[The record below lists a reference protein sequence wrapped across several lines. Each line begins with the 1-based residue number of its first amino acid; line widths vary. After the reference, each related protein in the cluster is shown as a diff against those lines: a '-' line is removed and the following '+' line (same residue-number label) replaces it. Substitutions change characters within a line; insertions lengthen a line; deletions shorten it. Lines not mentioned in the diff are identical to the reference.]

1 MALTRDG
8 EEEFHGRVKDVV
20 IGSLDASSDYCKPR
34 SPHDGKATDYWTGAM
49 LRKIHQ
55 VFHLLYMIL
64 DRATAKSRVYH
75 AMLTLSIS
83 GLNVVY
89 FWIWTTASSA
99 ALYHA
104 VQLQPQPDSR
114 IRRRTNGSTGD
125 FMQDQESYHNG

>member
-8 EEEFHGRVKDVV
+8 EEKFHGRVKDVV

-75 AMLTLSIS
+75 AMLTLSMS
-83 GLNVVY
+83 GLNVVH
-89 FWIWTTASSA
+89 FCI
-99 ALYHA
+99 
-104 VQLQPQPDSR
+104 
-114 IRRRTNGSTGD
+114 
-125 FMQDQESYHNG
+125 